1 MDAPQEIVI
10 PMPSPSSKTD
20 VDARIGLLV
29 GNYRVVRLIG
39 QGGMGAVYE
48 AVHLETRNRIAVKFL
63 QTPIDGDPNSES
75 ESRHR
80 FHNEANLLATAR
92 HPGLVTLFDSGD
104 LPDRQLYITMELLP
118 GQTLRDFVRSHG
130 GKLDAALATEIII
143 QTASTLAYVHQLGI
157 VHRDLNPR
165 NLMVIP
171 DDSAP
176 LGVRVKIVDF
186 GIAKLLHQSAMQWT
200 QTQAMLG
207 TLRYMSPEQCEAAKS
222 VDASTDI
229 YSLGLIF
236 FELLTGQS
244 PYQLSDQT
252 ASKWLDAHISRAPVS
267 LRSLWPDA
275 PASLGK
281 LLTEMLDKLPDYRPT
296 AEEIVAHL
304 KSGHQIPA
312 RRGVLS
318 SDQTLV
324 FLLCCVLI
332 PILFGVGYEL
342 RPTRS
347 LSSSSPSSPS
357 SKNLS
362 QAQLASLAA
371 QAPKDTVLIPP
382 TTLMMGS
389 NPQEIA
395 AAQQDCVR
403 ANGLTRC
410 NEDLLRREAPPQL
423 VSVNAFYLDKTELTT
438 TKFLQV
444 LGSFQQRV
452 DLNPVGGEP
461 PRQIFL
467 VEPDGTRTLLFDL
480 WHENGKG
487 SGLALVRGELT
498 VRSGYENRPMTQVTH
513 EAARRICQKRGGDLP
528 SEAQWEAAARGA
540 ERRIYP
546 WGSEPP
552 DCQRAVFDRRE
563 NGLCQQL
570 PLDRPAD
577 VGSSPQDQTPLGV
590 YDLGGNVFEWVLDPF
605 VSPYPRCNTCIDPVT
620 KLADAAITPRTSY
633 SVRGGNYAMSQE
645 VMRGA
650 SRSMAVAQDISRNLG
665 FRCAFVVTTK

>member
-10 PMPSPSSKTD
+10 PMHGSAGKTD

-63 QTPIDGDPNSES
+63 QTPTDGDPNSES

-176 LGVRVKIVDF
+176 LRVRVKILDF
-186 GIAKLLHQSAMQWT
+186 GIAKLLHQSGMQWT

-281 LLTEMLDKLPDYRPT
+281 LLPEMLDKLPDYRPT

-312 RRGVLS
+312 RRGILS

-324 FLLCCVLI
+324 FLLGCVLI

-342 RPTRS
+342 LPKQS
-347 LSSSSPSSPS
+347 LPSLPS
-357 SKNLS
+357 AKTFS
-362 QAQLASLAA
+362 QAQLASVAA
-371 QAPKDTVLIPP
+371 LAPKDTVLIPP

-403 ANGLTRC
+403 ANGLANC

-423 VSVNAFYLDKTELTT
+423 VSVSAFYLDKTELTT

-444 LGSFQQRV
+444 LGTFQQRV

-546 WGSEPP
+546 WGSDPP
-552 DCQRAVFDRRE
+552 YCQRAVFDRRE
-563 NGLCQQL
+563 NGLCKQL

-577 VGSSPQDQTPLGV
+577 VGSSPQDKTPLGV
-590 YDLGGNVFEWVLDPF
+590 YDLGGNVFEWMLDPF